1 MQINPPDGEFPRISD
16 IGNKTCPKVGDYV
29 KILAGNYI
37 NSQIFEGVVCSCLFD
52 RSFEVG
58 YTDSADQPIT
68 HWFDVD
74 ELLAMQI
81 IS

>member
-1 MQINPPDGEFPRISD
+1 MMLNPPNGEFPRISD
-16 IGNKTCPKVGDYV
+16 IGNKTLPKVGDYV
-29 KILAGNYI
+29 KLMVNGYANP
-37 NSQIFEGVVCSCLFD
+37 QIFEGVVCSCLFD

-68 HWFDVD
+68 HWFDVG